1 MKLAW
6 MPALLLIL
14 VCGTTASAQTGGGY
28 VAVLDLQ
35 KVLEQHPRLQAQL
48 KAIRQEY
55 KSFQQ
60 SVLAKQQDLRKRAQK
75 LQELSPG
82 SPDFKQLQA
91 ELARIESTTAV
102 DAKLKQKEFF
112 TREAK
117 AHYQAY
123 RDITDAVARVAAR
136 HNIVLVLRYNSKR
149 IDPDNRASIAEG
161 LMRSVVYQH
170 KLDITDM
177 VVQELGGVAAQVP
190 GTNIRR

>member
-14 VCGTTASAQTGGGY
+14 ASGTAASAQTGGGY
-28 VAVLDLQ
+28 VAVLDLDR
-35 KVLEQHPRLQAQL
+35 VLEHHPRLPGQL
-48 KAIRQEY
+48 KAIRQEF
-55 KSFQQ
+55 KAFQQ
-60 SVLAKQQDLRKRAQK
+60 SVIAKQQDLRQRAQK

-102 DAKLKQKEFF
+102 DVKLKQKEFF

-123 RDITDAVARVAAR
+123 RDITEAVARIASR
-136 HNIVLVLRYNSKR
+136 HNIVLVLRYNSKQ

-161 LMRSVVYQH
+161 LMRNVIYQH

-177 VVQELGGVAAQVP
+177 VVQELGGAAAQVP
-190 GTNIRR
+190 ATSMRR